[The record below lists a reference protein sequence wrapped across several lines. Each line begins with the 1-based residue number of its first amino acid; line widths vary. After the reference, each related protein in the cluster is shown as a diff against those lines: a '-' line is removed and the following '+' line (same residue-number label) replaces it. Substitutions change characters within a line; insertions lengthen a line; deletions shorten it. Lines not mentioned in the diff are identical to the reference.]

1 MKRIHA
7 GLILLLCFMLPAR
20 AIEPF
25 VVDDIR
31 VEGLQRVSSGT
42 VFNYLPIKVGDRV
55 DDEIAREAIKAL
67 FATGFFEDVSLSREE
82 TTLIVEVEESPS
94 IADVELIGVEEIE
107 DEAVLE
113 GLRTLGMGKGRVFSP
128 SVLERVVQDLKAQYF
143 SVGKYAAEIETEVTP
158 LDNNRVNVTIK
169 VREGETAKI
178 KRINIVGNEAFP
190 EDELKDQFE
199 LSTKRRLLLFPP
211 KNDYSRQQLQ
221 ADLESL
227 RSFYQDQGYL
237 NFEID
242 STQVTISPDKEDIFV
257 TINVN
262 EGDRYTVSDFSVK
275 GRLVVPEEELI
286 KLVTIEPGEV
296 YSQRDVS
303 ESRKAISDRLGDDGY
318 AFANVNTIPRVNEE
332 DNTVSL
338 DLVVDPGRRVY
349 VRRINITGNRVTRD
363 EVIRREL
370 RQMEG
375 GWYSTEKVQRSK
387 TRLDRTGYFNQ
398 VSIETPPVPGSP
410 DQVDV
415 NINVEERS
423 TGSLLVGIGYSDA
436 DGILLQGQ
444 VTQSNL
450 FGTGR
455 ELSFIADNSAVTER
469 MQLRYLNPYYTINGI
484 SRGFTVFQRKIDA
497 EEADTAAY
505 VTDTLGAG
513 MDFGFP
519 LSEYTNFNIGAQVE
533 RVDLKSTLDTPEEF
547 LEIIE
552 DSPQND
558 ILKLT
563 GNFTHDT
570 RDSRLFPS
578 EGSIQRLSWEVSSPP
593 SDREYYKLTARNDTY
608 FRLSDFL
615 ILKGSAEVGYGDGY
629 GKDDTL
635 PFFENFFAGGA
646 NTVRGFDARSLG
658 PRDRGDTPEA
668 LGGDRRILGNLEL
681 QIPLPGDAGQDKRF
695 GFFVDGGQVYGP
707 GDSLDLNEVRYSAG
721 ISFSWFSPLGPLA
734 FSYAEPL
741 NDEPGDDIQRL
752 QFTLG
757 RFFQ

>member
-1 MKRIHA
+1 MKKIYVV
-7 GLILLLCFMLPAR
+7 LVLLLGFTLPAR

-25 VVDDIR
+25 LVEDIR

-42 VFNYLPIKVGDRV
+42 VFNYLPIKVGDEV
-55 DDEIAREAIKAL
+55 DDEIAREAIKEL
-67 FATGFFEDVSLSREE
+67 FATGFFEDVSLSREGS
-82 TTLIVEVEESPS
+82 TLIVTVRESPS
-94 IADVELIGVEEIE
+94 IANVELVGVEEIDE
-107 DEAVLE
+107 DAAME
-113 GLRTLGMGKGRVFSP
+113 GMRNLGLGKGRVFDP
-128 SVLERVVQDLKAQYF
+128 SVLDRVVQDLKAQYF
-143 SVGKYAAEIETEVTP
+143 SRGRYGADIETEVTP
-158 LDNNRVNVTIK
+158 LDSNRVDVKIK

-178 KRINIVGNEAFP
+178 KRINIVGNEAFSE
-190 EDELKDQFE
+190 EDLKDEFE

-211 KNDYSRQQLQ
+211 KNEYSRQQLQ
-221 ADLESL
+221 ADLEGL
-227 RSFYQDQGYL
+227 RNFYQDKGYL

-257 TINVN
+257 TVN
-262 EGDRYTVSDFSVK
+262 ITEGEQYTVSDFAVK
-275 GRLVVPEEELI
+275 GRLVVPEQELVE
-286 KLVTIEPGEV
+286 LVTIEPGEV
-296 YSQRDVS
+296 YSQREVS
-303 ESRKAISDRLGDDGY
+303 ESRKAIAERLGDDGY
-318 AFANVNTIPRVNEE
+318 AFANVNSIPRVDEE
-332 DNTVSL
+332 NNTVSL

-363 EVIRREL
+363 EVIRREM
-370 RQMEG
+370 RQLEG
-375 GWYSTEKVQRSK
+375 GWYSTEKVRRSK
-387 TRLDRTGYFNQ
+387 TRLDRTGFFNQ
-398 VSIETPPVPGSP
+398 VTIETPPVPGSP

-415 NINVEERS
+415 NVNVEERS
-423 TGSLLVGIGYSDA
+423 TGSLLIGIGYSDA

-455 ELSFIADNSAVTER
+455 ELSLVADNSTVTKR
-469 MQLRYLNPYYTINGI
+469 VQLRYLNPYYTINGI
-484 SRGFTVFQRKIDA
+484 SRGFTLFQRKIDA

-505 VTDTLGAG
+505 VTDTIGAG

-552 DSPQND
+552 DEPQND

-570 RDSRLFPS
+570 RDSRLFPGQ
-578 EGSIQRLSWEVSSPP
+578 GSIQRLSWEISSPP
-593 SDREYYKLTARNDTY
+593 SDLEYYKLTARNDTY
-608 FRLSDFL
+608 LRLSDFL
-615 ILKGSAEVGYGDGY
+615 IVKASAEVGYGDGY
-629 GKDDTL
+629 GGDDTL

-646 NTVRGFDARSLG
+646 TTVRGYDARSLG
-658 PRDRGDTPEA
+658 PRDEGDTPEA
-668 LGGDRRILGNLEL
+668 LGGDRRVLGNLEL
-681 QIPLPGDAGQDKRF
+681 QVPLPGDGGQDKRF
-695 GFFVDGGQVYGP
+695 GLFVDAGQVYGP
-707 GDSLDLNEVRYSAG
+707 GQDFDLNEVRYSAG

-734 FSYAEPL
+734 ISYAEPL
-741 NDEPGDDIQRL
+741 NDEPGDDLQRI

>member
-1 MKRIHA
+1 MRKIFA
-7 GLILLLCFMLPAR
+7 GLVLFVGFLLPAQ

-25 VVDDIR
+25 LVEDIK

-42 VFNYLPIKVGDRV
+42 VFNYLPIKVGDQV
-55 DDEIAREAIKAL
+55 DDEVAREAIKAL
-67 FATGFFEDVSLSREE
+67 FGTGFFEDVVLSRDGS
-82 TTLIVEVEESPS
+82 TLIVKVEESPS
-94 IADVELIGVEEIE
+94 IANVELVGVEELDE
-107 DEAVLE
+107 DKTLE
-113 GLRTLGMGKGRVFSP
+113 GLNNLGLGKGRVFNP
-128 SVLERVVQDLKAQYF
+128 SVLDKVVQDLKSQYF
-143 SVGKYAAEIETEVTP
+143 SKGRYAADIETEVTP
-158 LDNNRVNVTIK
+158 LDNNRVDVKIK

-178 KRINIVGNEAFP
+178 KRINIVGNDAFP
-190 EDELKDQFE
+190 EEELKDEFE
-199 LSTKRRLLLFPP
+199 LSTERRLLFFSP
-211 KNDYSRQQLQ
+211 NDEYSRQQLQ
-221 ADLESL
+221 ADLEAL
-227 RSFYQDQGYL
+227 RSFYQDKGYL
-237 NFEID
+237 NFAID

-257 TINVN
+257 TVNVT
-262 EGDRYTVSDFSVK
+262 EGEQYTVSDFAVK
-275 GRLVVPEEELI
+275 GRLVVPEEELV
-286 KLVTIEPGEV
+286 KLVSIKPGEV

-303 ESRKAISDRLGDDGY
+303 ESRKAIADRLGDDGY
-318 AFANVNTIPRVNEE
+318 AFANVNSIPRVNEE

-363 EVIRREL
+363 EVIRREM
-370 RQMEG
+370 RQLEG

-398 VSIETPPVPGSP
+398 VTIETPPVPGSP

-415 NINVEERS
+415 NVNVEERS
-423 TGSLLVGIGYSDA
+423 TGSILLGVGYSDA

-444 VTQSNL
+444 VSQSNL

-455 ELSFIADNSAVTER
+455 EVSFTADNSTVTER
-469 MQLRYLNPYYTINGI
+469 IQLRYLNPYYTINGI
-484 SRGFTVFQRKIDA
+484 SRGFTLFQRKIDA

-505 VTDTLGAG
+505 VTDTVGGG

-533 RVDLKSTLDTPEEF
+533 RVELKSTLDTPQEF
-547 LEIIE
+547 LDIIE
-552 DSPQND
+552 ESPQND

-578 EGSIQRLSWEVSSPP
+578 QGSIQRLSWEVSSPP
-593 SDREYYKLTARNDTY
+593 SDLEYYKLTARNDTY
-608 FRLSDFL
+608 VRLAEYL
-615 ILKGSAEVGYGDGY
+615 IVKASAEVGYGDGY
-629 GKDDTL
+629 GSDDTL

-646 NTVRGFDARSLG
+646 NTVRGYDARSLG
-658 PRDRGDTPEA
+658 PRDAGDTPEA
-668 LGGDRRILGNLEL
+668 LGGDRRVLGNLEL
-681 QIPLPGDAGQDKRF
+681 QVPLPGEAGQDKRF

-707 GDSLDLNEVRYSAG
+707 GDSVDLNEVRYSAG

-734 FSYAEPL
+734 ISYAEPL
-741 NDEPGDDIQRL
+741 NDEPGDDIQRI